1 MTLAKLFQNG
11 RSQAVRLPKDFRF
24 NINVH
29 EVIVKKIGTAIVLIP
44 KSELKNF
51 WIQSLSKFPADF
63 SIERDTREKQREIDL

>member
-24 NINVH
+24 NVKIH
-29 EVIVKKIGTAIVLIP
+29 EVIVKKFGKAIVLIP

-51 WIQSLSKFPADF
+51 FIESLSKFPIDF
-63 SIERDTREKQREIDL
+63 NVDRNVNEKHREIAL